1 MKGMISGIKRMEI
14 HDGDGLRTTV
24 FFKGCPLK
32 CIWCHNPESLSPKP
46 QIAFFKEKCIGCGI
60 CTQACPE
67 SAIIRG
73 SIHRESCANC
83 GICAEACPT
92 EALKLYGIEIEAT
105 ELADRLM
112 ADAPFWANGGGGVT
126 FSGGECLMQPDFAI
140 ELASI
145 LHSKGISVDIDTSG
159 FAPQWVFDAIL
170 PYTDTFLYD
179 IKAIDTDTHRAC
191 TGVNNKLILN
201 NLRHISSR
209 GAKIE
214 IRIPLVKGY
223 NDGEL
228 TDIGKFLSEQGG
240 IKAVKVLKYHSMS
253 ESRYTALGIPS
264 TLPDTVTTSEDVINA
279 VNLLRSFNLNA
290 IS

>member
-1 MKGMISGIKRMEI
+1 MKGIISGIKRMEI

-67 SAIIRG
+67 SVVIRGNIIREECTG
-73 SIHRESCANC
+73 C
-83 GICAEACPT
+83 GICADACPT
-92 EALKLYGIEIEAT
+92 EALRLYGEEIEAS
-105 ELADRLM
+105 ELVDKLIK
-112 ADAPFWANGGGGVT
+112 DAPFWENGKGGVT
-126 FSGGECLMQPDFAI
+126 LSGGECLMQPDFAI
-140 ELASI
+140 ELALS

-179 IKAIDTDTHRAC
+179 IKAIDADTHRIC
-191 TGVNNKLILN
+191 TGVNNKLILS
-201 NLRHISSR
+201 NLRYISSR

-223 NDGEL
+223 NDGEI
-228 TDIGKFLSEQGG
+228 TEIGKFLSEQSG

-253 ESRYTALGIPS
+253 ESRYTALGIPC
-264 TLPDTVTTSEDVINA
+264 TLPNTATLSNDVTDA
-279 VNLLRSFNLNA
+279 VNILRSFNLNA
-290 IS
+290 IC